1 MFMKI
6 GLYLDPISMQI
17 LKNGV
22 FVSCEPKD
30 RIEHI
35 SPGLT
40 DERIAEVGHTY
51 LVCDM
56 KHEEIGK
63 AKLVDAFTT
72 TFGDPDEK
80 LLRLIGFVDQPD
92 RFKSEY
98 AGFFKKQFPDEDLI
112 EETELFVTVYE
123 PVRDS

>member
-1 MFMKI
+1 MKI

-17 LKNGV
+17 LKNGI

-30 RIEHI
+30 RIEKI

-40 DERIAEVGHTY
+40 DERVAEVGHTY

-56 KHEEIGK
+56 RKEELGK
-63 AKLVDAFTT
+63 AKLVEAFTT
-72 TFGDPDEK
+72 TFGDPDPR
-80 LLRLIGFVDQPD
+80 LLKLIGFEDNLK
-92 RFKSEY
+92 RFHSEY
-98 AGFFKKQFPDEDLI
+98 SAFYKQQFPDEDLI
-112 EETELFVTVYE
+112 EETELFVTVYT